1 VAEALS
7 DWKVQVIL
15 DRKAIVHDI
24 TMLAQVLARER
35 IFYLV
40 AASSREEAMKKGKR
54 SFVFVTGAPERYVRS
69 LNPRKLPT

>member
-1 VAEALS
+1 VTEALS
-7 DWKVQVIL
+7 DWKVHVTL
-15 DRKAIVHDI
+15 NKKAIVNDI

-40 AASSREEAMKKGKR
+40 AASSRLDAMEKAKR

-69 LNPRKLPT
+69 YDPQKLPT